1 MRPSRGLSHP
11 IEQPLAL
18 TSPPVGLSGTRSDVT
33 ERSPPSRLACLL
45 HSLVR
50 VSRRGTGCRLNASN
64 LGTETW
70 TYPCRTDNRKGHAE
84 RQTLREHSESGRK
97 PRTGPF
103 EQGTPEPSP
112 VEEDGPVPDNIER
125 NDAISTPRNSHDAR
139 SEGYR
144 SLRGQ
149 QLRPTKITY
158 PTDRFPRRALP
169 MLAVTAETRQ
179 CTAVEAALLPF
190 GGTPPPRT
198 DEVASPETAS
208 TPRASLPTVSRSL
221 ELSLQSA
228 FHLSLTVL
236 VRYRTRARIQPW
248 MESTTRLGL
257 QSQTTRL
264 DEPGPSS
271 RRSRF
276 TGAYGALTLSGTPFQ
291 VDFGPHKDR

>member
-1 MRPSRGLSHP
+1 
-11 IEQPLAL
+11 
-18 TSPPVGLSGTRSDVT
+18 
-33 ERSPPSRLACLL
+33 
-45 HSLVR
+45 
-50 VSRRGTGCRLNASN
+50 
-64 LGTETW
+64 
-70 TYPCRTDNRKGHAE
+70 
-84 RQTLREHSESGRK
+84 
-97 PRTGPF
+97 
-103 EQGTPEPSP
+103 
-112 VEEDGPVPDNIER
+112 
-125 NDAISTPRNSHDAR
+125 
-139 SEGYR
+139 
-144 SLRGQ
+144 
-149 QLRPTKITY
+149 
-158 PTDRFPRRALP
+158 
-169 MLAVTAETRQ
+169 MLAVTAETRH